1 MELVALFL
9 QKPRMDK
16 ERPAKALKLTRN
28 RLKDLIGLISVTAFL
43 AYNKGFV
50 GSVVANKKMKILN
63 IFSVTEEGLRSK
75 YYNFLANPTWKRNQ
89 DMLNT

>member
-1 MELVALFL
+1 
-9 QKPRMDK
+9 MDK
-16 ERPAKALKLTRN
+16 ERSAKALKLTRN

-50 GSVVANKKMKILN
+50 GSVVAKKKMKILN

-89 DMLNT
+89 DMLKT